1 MKPKKKTKR
10 KNEEKDRE
18 KRRKNPFIDH
28 KRRTIIFKREGKK
41 EKEKEKEREQQ
52 EVLRALRRYNSM
64 RGWKEGK
71 GGERRG
77 REGSFIGL
85 EEGKGLEAVT
95 GMREEAS

>member
-1 MKPKKKTKR
+1 
-10 KNEEKDRE
+10 
-18 KRRKNPFIDH
+18 
-28 KRRTIIFKREGKK
+28 
-41 EKEKEKEREQQ
+41 
-52 EVLRALRRYNSM
+52 M